1 MGEVG
6 KGYKYAIETLNTG
19 RIGIAA
25 QVSECP
31 AVEPP
36 NKAIGLFVETLTSS
50 QRLKMNYI
58 LLWETWF
65 KACP

>member
-25 QVSECP
+25 QVSSLVNIVGRRP
-31 AVEPP
+31 
-36 NKAIGLFVETLTSS
+36 
-50 QRLKMNYI
+50 
-58 LLWETWF
+58 
-65 KACP
+65 